1 MFEQKDDF
9 VVVVVHHGEG
19 LFDLTRGRRQERE
32 RHGALVSLWLV
43 VFIILVDIIIRL
55 DFDCLP
61 KSDGSSSCSR
71 RHVSLIFN
79 SPNKNC
85 GFYSN
90 NFLRHW

>member
-1 MFEQKDDF
+1 MQLVSKMFEQKDDF
-9 VVVVVHHGEG
+9 VVVVVHHGVLLTYIFSLLQEG

-71 RHVSLIFN
+71 R
-79 SPNKNC
+79 
-85 GFYSN
+85 
-90 NFLRHW
+90 